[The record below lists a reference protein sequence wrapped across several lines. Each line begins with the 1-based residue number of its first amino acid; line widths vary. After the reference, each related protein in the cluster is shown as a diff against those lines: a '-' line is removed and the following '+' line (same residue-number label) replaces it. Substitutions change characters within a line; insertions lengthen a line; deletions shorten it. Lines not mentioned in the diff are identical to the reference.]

1 MPTQNFKPKDD
12 NACVNG
18 KLGAAI
24 VLVGALLSST
34 FGSQNPKATD
44 TPPVRAKGFKRRDQ
58 NSNRP
63 DRVLMTIP
71 DATSWAASQKKTMD
85 TMLKKSVLAICT
97 FVEEVATANV
107 GLAATQKEYKA
118 FCKSAGE
125 LLPIKT
131 NIPLED
137 GGKLWVSAWTEEGD
151 DPEEWRL
158 YSYDPSNEA
167 MPIEHISHIPHASFT
182 MQYAA
187 IATNG
192 GNLTLA
198 PNKKSLVYTP
208 SFTLNTVLTTT
219 VRKTEMQNAAGFNMF
234 AQHLQDNAPAAEAS
248 EEEVD
253 EVDIEEEEAAVTED
267 EDSESVSA

>member
-1 MPTQNFKPKDD
+1 MPTQSFKPKDD

-58 NSNRP
+58 NSNQP
-63 DRVLMTIP
+63 DHVLITIP
-71 DATSWAASQKKTMD
+71 DATSWAASQKKDMD
-85 TMLKKSVLAICT
+85 AMLKKSAAGICT

-118 FCKSAGE
+118 FCKSAGK

-137 GGKLWVSAWTEEGD
+137 GGKLWVCAWTEEGD
-151 DPEEWRL
+151 DPEEWRF
-158 YSYDPSNEA
+158 YKYDPSNEE
-167 MPIEHISHIPHASFT
+167 MPIEHITHIPHASFT

-187 IATNG
+187 ITTNG

-208 SFTLNTVLTTT
+208 KFALNSALVTT
-219 VRKTEMQNAAGFNMF
+219 VRKTELQNAAGFNKF
-234 AQHLQDNAPAAEAS
+234 AQYLAPTAAAS
-248 EEEVD
+248 EEEEEEN
-253 EVDIEEEEAAVTED
+253 EVDIEEEEEDAVTED
-267 EDSESVSA
+267 EDSESVRA